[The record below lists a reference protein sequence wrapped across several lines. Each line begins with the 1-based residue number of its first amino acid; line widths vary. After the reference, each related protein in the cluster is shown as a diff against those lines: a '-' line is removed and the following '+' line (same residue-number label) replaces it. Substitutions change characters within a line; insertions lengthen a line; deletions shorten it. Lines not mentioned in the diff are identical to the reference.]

1 MDPLRNQTIRL
12 AFTNP
17 EVRPYLLPI
26 LASQS
31 LVAFQFSSPSA
42 LKSYLKEHPKADKSK
57 HTVVKPKSKPTEH
70 KPGLI
75 KSLKE
80 TFRHVLFDDFTEVK
94 QEASKNLSKLVTKA
108 KATKW
113 KKVSKDIQTELS
125 EGSDAVKSFFGNRR
139 YRRRKMKALGA
150 SLKKGAKAAAATIWK
165 SVKHEAHELKD
176 GAKAFKQV
184 LTPGSAPLDKKQKK
198 SLYSLATYA
207 AGAAIAAAGGGV
219 LLAGASTGKS
229 FAAHVAVKSVSHLL
243 DSFFVHGEATHLGYE
258 VGHHALHHA
267 PHAVETAA
275 SVATTALKALS
286 HIASVRT
293 AADDEDKEDK
303 FGEGLLTA
311 ILEAV
316 SNVLDGDMTD
326 DEVTAM
332 ISGDDYGVLADGDDG
347 GLLEKIQA
355 ESKATMKSDK
365 SDKSDKEAA
374 LRGRLIRLAHSR
386 PDLRSQLLPIIA
398 E

>member
-1 MDPLRNQTIRL
+1 MDPLRSQTIRL
-12 AFTNP
+12 AFADP
-17 EVRPYLLPI
+17 VVRPYLLPI

-31 LVAFQFSSPSA
+31 LVAFQFRSPAA

-57 HTVVKPKSKPTEH
+57 HTVVKPRKKPSTH

-75 KSLKE
+75 KSIKE
-80 TFRHVLFDDFTEVK
+80 SFRHVLFDDFTEVK
-94 QEASKNLSKLVTKA
+94 HEASKNLSKLMTKA
-108 KATKW
+108 KSTKW
-113 KKVSKDIQTELS
+113 GAVSKNIQKELT
-125 EGSDAVKSFFGNRR
+125 EGSDAVKSFFGNRG

-150 SLKKGAKAAAATIWK
+150 SIKKGAKAAAASIWK

-184 LTPGSAPLDKKQKK
+184 MTPGSAPLDKKQKK

-207 AGAAIAAAGGGV
+207 AGAAMAAAGGGV
-219 LLAGASTGKS
+219 LLAGAATGKS
-229 FAAHVAVKSVSHLL
+229 FAAHVAVKTVSHLL
-243 DSFFVHGEATHLGYE
+243 DSFFVHGEAAHLGYE

-275 SVATTALKALS
+275 SVAATALKALS

-293 AADDEDKEDK
+293 AADDEDK
-303 FGEGLLTA
+303 FGEGLVTA
-311 ILEAV
+311 LLEAV
-316 SNVLDGDMTD
+316 ANVLDGDMTD
-326 DEVTAM
+326 EEVTAM
-332 ISGDDYGVLADGDDG
+332 ISGDDYGVIADGDDG

-355 ESKATMKSDK
+355 ESKATMKSPKDK
-365 SDKSDKEAA
+365 SDKDAA

-386 PDLRSQLLPIIA
+386 PDLRSQLLPILA